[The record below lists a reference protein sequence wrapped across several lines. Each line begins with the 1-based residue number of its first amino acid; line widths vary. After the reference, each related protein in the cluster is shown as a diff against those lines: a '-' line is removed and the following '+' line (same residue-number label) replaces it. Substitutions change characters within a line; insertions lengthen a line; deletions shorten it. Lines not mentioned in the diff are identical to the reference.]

1 MATKEKTPNYGLP
14 QWAGNEYL
22 RREDMNEA
30 FAISDREL
38 KRVES
43 SAEDAVRQFDF
54 LAQKY
59 GYVYQK
65 QENDSGTQFTE
76 TIKET
81 CPLTATRVTTK
92 SVNDGVKIYTT
103 VVTIAG
109 KSITLTQTKTL
120 TGWEG
125 VVS

>member
-1 MATKEKTPNYGLP
+1 MGAEITTEILGLP
-14 QWAGNEYL
+14 QWAGNEYFQRL
-22 RREDMNEA
+22 DMNAA
-30 FAISDREL
+30 FKSI
-38 KRVES
+38 
-43 SAEDAVRQFDF
+43 EDAVRQFDF

-65 QENDSGTQFTE
+65 QENDSGTQFAE
-76 TIKET
+76 MIKET
-81 CPLTATRVTTK
+81 CPITATRVTTK